1 MHRFALKLE
10 YDGRPFSGWQR
21 QRNGRS
27 VQQSLEEALRRL
39 DPETPPVVGAGRT
52 DSGVHATGQVAHCD
66 FRKAWEPDR
75 LKAAINAH
83 LRPDP
88 VSVLRAAAVGGD
100 FSARFS
106 AVERTYLY
114 KLVCRRAPLAL
125 KAGLAW
131 RVPSELDGAAMREG
145 ASHLVGRHDF
155 TTFRSVHCQADSPVK
170 TLDCARVDWKE
181 GPDGTDFVFLFRA
194 RSFLHRQVRSFVGT
208 LERVGAR
215 AWSPGEVAEA
225 LLACDRAGCGP
236 VAPPDGLYL
245 SGVRY
250 EPDPFGCTTDRR
262 RQAGAAG
269 SASAAPMAD

>member
-39 DPETPPVVGAGRT
+39 DPEAPPVVGAGRT

-66 FRKAWEPDR
+66 LGKAWEPDR

-88 VSVLRAAAVGGD
+88 VSVLRTAAVSGD

-106 AVERTYLY
+106 AVERTYAY
-114 KLVCRRAPLAL
+114 KLVSRRAPLAL

-131 RVPSELDGAAMREG
+131 WVPSELDGPAMQEG

-155 TTFRSVHCQADSPVK
+155 TTFRSAHCQAESPVK

-181 GPDGTDFVFLFRA
+181 GSDGTDFIFRFRA

-215 AWSPGEVAEA
+215 AWSPGEVADA
-225 LLACDRAGCGP
+225 LHACDRARCGP

-250 EPDPFGCTTDRR
+250 EPDPFGGTTDRC
-262 RQAGAAG
+262 RQAGAADL
-269 SASAAPMAD
+269 ASAAPMAE

>member
-39 DPETPPVVGAGRT
+39 DPEAPPVVGAGRT

-66 FRKAWEPDR
+66 LRKAWEPDR
-75 LKAAINAH
+75 LKAAINTH

-88 VSVLRAAAVGGD
+88 VSVLRAAAVGSD

-106 AVERTYLY
+106 AVERIYAY
-114 KLVCRRAPLAL
+114 KLVSRRAPLAL
-125 KAGLAW
+125 RAGLAW
-131 RVPSELDGAAMREG
+131 RVPSELDGPAMREG

-155 TTFRSVHCQADSPVK
+155 TTFRSAHCQAESPVK
-170 TLDCARVDWKE
+170 TLDCARVDWKA
-181 GPDGTDFVFLFRA
+181 GPDGTDFIFLFRA

-215 AWSPGEVAEA
+215 AWSPDEVAEA
-225 LLACDRAGCGP
+225 LHACDRARCGP

-250 EPDPFGCTTDRR
+250 EPDPFSGTTGRR
-262 RQAGAAG
+262 RQAAIADP
-269 SASAAPMAD
+269 AHAAPMAD

>member
-39 DPETPPVVGAGRT
+39 DPEASPVVGAGRT
-52 DSGVHATGQVAHCD
+52 DSGVHATGQVVHCD
-66 FRKAWEPDR
+66 LRKAWAPDR
-75 LKAAINAH
+75 LMAAINAQM
-83 LRPDP
+83 RPDP
-88 VSVLRAAAVGGD
+88 IAVLRAAAVGGD

-106 AVERTYLY
+106 AVERTYAY
-114 KLVCRRAPLAL
+114 KLVSRRAPLAL

-131 RVPSELDGAAMREG
+131 RVPSELDGPAMREG

-155 TTFRSVHCQADSPVK
+155 TTFRSVHCQAESPVK
-170 TLDCARVDWKE
+170 TLDCARVDWNE
-181 GPDGTDFVFLFRA
+181 GPDGTDFIFLFRA

-208 LERVGAR
+208 LERVGAG
-215 AWSPGEVAEA
+215 AWSPGEVAGA
-225 LLACDRAGCGP
+225 LRACDRAKCGP

-250 EPDPFGCTTDRR
+250 EPDPFGDATNRR
-262 RQAGAAG
+262 PPIGAAG
-269 SASAAPMAD
+269 SERTAPMAN